1 MLLGEWWV
9 ANPTDAA
16 EAYKPPDP
24 ADRVPGTLR
33 EVGHGEFA
41 LETIGFLGDRP
52 FAAGVPPT
60 ASDRSGPEIWGTDRD
75 STCYCLF
82 DNLRSNTTWSFG
94 HVSEGHE
101 DWRVGWLTRG
111 NAWVTSSEECDSA
124 RIQIDDL
131 RAWALHRQPS
141 TIEFDDTRDTA
152 TIDLRRKTLGTTTIG
167 DTTVS
172 LVRGFDYRF
181 RSPDQDPDQHFS
193 YANVVYWK
201 VQGPVKL
208 QALVTDWIGHLE
220 SFIRFM
226 TMEPSVVSR
235 IDCHLGDTDSNRR
248 RDVELV
254 APWLPRD
261 AQADQPA
268 PHKYLTTLITLQQ
281 RGIDPMEVLAGFWQ
295 QVATGD
301 AYMSMALHLESQDR
315 LLARGSDSALLNAVR
330 SVESLYAAHNPG
342 VDVEHVSVR
351 HKIEDAV
358 SGAGDVGTQILDA
371 WPELEEVGKLRR
383 DAAHGRA
390 LPDAYFGLRC
400 VGGAMALQWIQ
411 RVRLLAELGVSD
423 ADACSIVSDNFQYSS
438 ELQTLQSRTAELGEI
453 TES

>member
-16 EAYKPPDP
+16 EAYEPPDP

-33 EVGHGEFA
+33 EVGQGEFA
-41 LETIGFLGDRP
+41 LETIGFLGDQP
-52 FAAGVPPT
+52 FTAGDLST
-60 ASDRSGPEIWGTDRD
+60 ASDTSRPEIWGTDRD
-75 STCYCLF
+75 STCYSLL
-82 DNLRSNTTWSFG
+82 DNLRSNTTWNFG

-111 NAWVTSSEECDSA
+111 NAWVTSSEQCDSA
-124 RIQIDDL
+124 LIQIDDL

-141 TIEFDDTRDTA
+141 TIKLNDARDTA
-152 TIDLRRKTLGTTTIG
+152 TIDLRKETLGTTTVG

-172 LVRGFDYRF
+172 LVRGTDARF
-181 RSPDQDPDQHFS
+181 GSPDQDPEQHFS
-193 YANVVYWK
+193 YANVVYWR

-235 IDCHLGDTDSNRR
+235 IDCHLGDADGNRR
-248 RDVELV
+248 LDVELV
-254 APWLPRD
+254 TPRLPRD
-261 AQADQPA
+261 GQANQPA
-268 PHKYLTTLITLQQ
+268 PHKYLTTLSTLQQ

-358 SGAGDVGTQILDA
+358 SGAGNVGTQILDA
-371 WPELEEVGKLRR
+371 WPELEEVGTLRL

-390 LPDAYFGLRC
+390 RPDADFGLRC

-411 RVRLLAELGVSD
+411 RVRLLAELGISD
-423 ADACSIVSDNFQYSS
+423 ADACSIVSDNFQYSRA
-438 ELQTLQSRTAELGEI
+438 LQTLQSWNAELGE
-453 TES
+453 TSES